1 MPLGDSSAV
10 PSLGRLFS
18 KWLDFF
24 GTRPEVVGCENDGL
38 TVLRVLPKT
47 FVESLKGSPVKA
59 DDFDFLRAQI
69 PHSAG
74 AAIEG
79 ESNFRL
85 LLF

>member
-1 MPLGDSSAV
+1 M
-10 PSLGRLFS
+10 
-18 KWLDFF
+18 
-24 GTRPEVVGCENDGL
+24 VGCENDGL

-47 FVESLKGSPVKA
+47 FVESLKGSPVIA
-59 DDFDFLRAQI
+59 DDLDFLRAQI

-79 ESNFRL
+79 ESSFRL